1 MQQLIVVIA
10 FGLLGNGGSLGGKRI
25 GTRLKL
31 VSKLTALLSFYQNF
45 PPVNLFFML
54 TGAFTLTLLSSLFK
68 TNEMI
73 AHFLFVQ

>member
-10 FGLLGNGGSLGGKRI
+10 FRLLGNGGSLGGKRI

-31 VSKLTALLSFYQNF
+31 VSMLSFYQNF

-68 TNEMI
+68 TNETI